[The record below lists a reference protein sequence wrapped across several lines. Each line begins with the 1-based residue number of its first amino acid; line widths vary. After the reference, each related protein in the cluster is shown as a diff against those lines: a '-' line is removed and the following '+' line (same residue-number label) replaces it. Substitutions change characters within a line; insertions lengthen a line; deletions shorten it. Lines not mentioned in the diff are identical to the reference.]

1 MPDFPPPSSTRTTR
15 KDYEPYSLIDTLLD
29 NADDDDGA
37 DGAVSRSSVEIS
49 VLRVRARS
57 EGKTGLAALKA
68 MRCEH
73 LVLVHGLCTYL
84 SVMGLL
90 LALTAATAVRG

>member
-1 MPDFPPPSSTRTTR
+1 MPDLPSPSRSRTG

-29 NADDDDGA
+29 TDDDDAVGRP
-37 DGAVSRSSVEIS
+37 VSRASVEIS
-49 VLRVRARS
+49 VIGVRARS
-57 EGKTGLAALKA
+57 ESKTGLAVLKA
-68 MRCEH
+68 MRREH
-73 LVLVHGLCTYL
+73 PVLVHGLYTYL